1 MIYELRGKI
10 PKNSSFIYSED
21 VLTGLIFGNLRYFS
35 NQTLLINFLNE
46 AKTLDN
52 NYANISIENKFQINF
67 WEKYRS
73 KSSNSYN
80 EPDLVLQNEDII
92 IIIECKYFSILDEQ
106 EDEQNNKL
114 VYKNQLIRYS
124 KIIDEYYENKKNK
137 MLIYLTNDKIKPEE
151 ILKNTINN
159 INKNII
165 LYWLSWDKLYKSMLK
180 HNDNTSNNEK
190 ILFDD
195 LMELLIK
202 RRLLFFNGF
211 NIQKVLYNKFYHK
224 EYMSEINIIKNKWR
238 YKK

>member
-10 PKNSSFIYSED
+10 PQNSSFIYSED
-21 VLTGLIFGNLRYFS
+21 VLTGSIFGNLRYFS

-52 NYANISIENKFQINF
+52 DKANISMKNEFHIKF

-80 EPDLVLQNEDII
+80 EPDLVLYNEDNI
-92 IIIECKYFSILDEQ
+92 IIIECKYFSKLDEQ
-106 EDEQNNKL
+106 EDEQNNKP

-124 KIIDEYYENKKNK
+124 TIIDDYYENKKNK
-137 MLIYLTNDKIKPEE
+137 MLIFLTNDKIEPKE
-151 ILKNTINN
+151 ILDNTVKN

-165 LYWLSWDKLYKSMLK
+165 LYWLSWDKLYKCMLE
-180 HNDNTSNNEK
+180 HNEDINNNEK
-190 ILFDD
+190 ILFND
-195 LMELLIK
+195 LMEFIIK

-211 NIQKVLYNKFYHK
+211 NIQQVSYDRFYHK
-224 EYMSEINIIKNKWR
+224 EYMSKVNILKNNWR